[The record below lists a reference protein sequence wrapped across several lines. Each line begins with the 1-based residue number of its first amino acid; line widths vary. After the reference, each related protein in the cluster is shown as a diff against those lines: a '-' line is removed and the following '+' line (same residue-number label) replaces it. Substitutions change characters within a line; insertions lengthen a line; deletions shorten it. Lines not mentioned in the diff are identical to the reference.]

1 MSAELRDEIAQV
13 LNRYSRE
20 NRSDTPDHLL
30 AEFVLDS
37 LDAFDRV
44 VRMREGW
51 YGRVLRYGT
60 DVPAPLPAPEEALLH
75 GAPSRDD
82 ELAEKRDRLQEREE
96 PGEYVAL
103 DPPIPVDQ
111 LKWIAEVRGEEG
123 PEEDRTPERH
133 FDWDE
138 NTPLG
143 TALGEAIG
151 LASMCWTETPGG
163 IFESERA
170 GDIVNELLWFLTKR
184 DEDAPST
191 VEIGGQTMTEAQ
203 YDAARYPLR
212 PASLGI
218 VEDRTPEQ
226 LAADGDSYQPAGD
239 PDANR
244 G

>member
-44 VRMREGW
+44 VRMRESW
-51 YGRVLRYGT
+51 YGRVLRYGN
-60 DVPAPLPAPEEALLH
+60 DVPAPLQLVHNDPLQIADPV
-75 GAPSRDD
+75 PSRDAD
-82 ELAEKRDRLQEREE
+82 
-96 PGEYVAL
+96 L

-111 LKWIAEVRGEEG
+111 LKFIAEVRDEE
-123 PEEDRTPERH
+123 PPVEEDRVPVRH

-184 DEDAPST
+184 DE
-191 VEIGGQTMTEAQ
+191 E
-203 YDAARYPLR
+203 LH
-212 PASLGI
+212 
-218 VEDRTPEQ
+218 
-226 LAADGDSYQPAGD
+226 
-239 PDANR
+239 AN
-244 G
+244 